1 LVELAAKMPVTYKLK
16 MGTTKYILKRSLEK
30 ILPKEII
37 YRPKMGFGFP
47 LGKWLRNQWQ
57 RPITNLLLDPKA
69 KYQNFLKPE
78 TVKTMIERPESGEH
92 NDRRLWRV
100 IMFEYWLQHY
110 FPKL

>member
-47 LGKWLRNQWQ
+47 LGKWLRHEWKNKVK
-57 RPITNLLLDPKA
+57 NLLLDPAA
-69 KYQNFLKPE
+69 KYRTFLKPQAVE
-78 TVKTMIERPESGEH
+78 TMIRRPLIGEH
-92 NDRRLWRV
+92 YDRRLWRV
-100 IMFEYWLQHY
+100 IMLEYWLQHY